1 MGKDDIE
8 DIEIKVHRDQ
18 ESQGKFKRDSL
29 AEVVNL
35 CRGDRICGVAK
46 TPICPPEFVVLL
58 L

>member
-35 CRGDRICGVAK
+35 CRGDRIYGVAK